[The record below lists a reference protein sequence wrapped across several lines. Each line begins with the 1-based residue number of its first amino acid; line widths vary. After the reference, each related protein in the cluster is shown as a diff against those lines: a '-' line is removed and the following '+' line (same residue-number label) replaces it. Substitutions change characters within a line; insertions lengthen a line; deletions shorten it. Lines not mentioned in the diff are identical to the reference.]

1 MDARRKANRKM
12 GQYREEKVRNTRNA
26 GRKRNREEKEENK
39 GKALEEKKVEGE
51 ATLGEEQGDQE
62 KEIAIKERLITLL
75 RHQKRKYNLQG
86 VRRGYVKISEAL
98 ETPPMKKAEEQTKM
112 IKGMIEKT
120 ETFLSWKHGRRRN
133 TYV

>member
-51 ATLGEEQGDQE
+51 ATLGEEKGEQE

-86 VRRGYVKISEAL
+86 VWHGYVKISEVL
-98 ETPPMKKAEEQTKM
+98 ETPPMKKKWRN
-112 IKGMIEKT
+112 K
-120 ETFLSWKHGRRRN
+120 RRR
-133 TYV
+133 